1 MGCLACSLQLLS
13 FKVPFLVVNGIY
25 FVLQSPCWLQPAEG
39 KGTWK
44 AWLRTR
50 SSIAPGQVGTALT
63 VSSLLGEHTASQT
76 VGLPPGGLCCLKKQ
90 DKKRK
95 NSVYIQ
101 RLSPTAACARH
112 LSCPQAS
119 SDSPE
124 VSYIGATS
132 TRSQPTMFRPLQPR
146 IISKA

>member
-76 VGLPPGGLCCLKKQ
+76 VGLPPGGPCCLKKQ
-90 DKKRK
+90 DKKKK

-101 RLSPTAACARH
+101 RLSPTATCARH